1 MLKYPYLNT
10 RSSSKGL
17 LFVPTYNSIRF
28 GRKSIFHFSTLSWN
42 YLQSI
47 LHDYDFVN
55 FSDKFIK
62 NLLTKDLIS
71 KYDKQ

>member
-17 LFVPTYNSIRF
+17 LYVPTYNSIRF
-28 GRKSIFHFSTLSWN
+28 GRKSIVHFSTLSWN
-42 YLQSI
+42 YLQSM

-55 FSDKFIK
+55 FSDKLLK
-62 NLLTKDLIS
+62 NLLIKDLIS
-71 KYDKQ
+71 KHDKQ